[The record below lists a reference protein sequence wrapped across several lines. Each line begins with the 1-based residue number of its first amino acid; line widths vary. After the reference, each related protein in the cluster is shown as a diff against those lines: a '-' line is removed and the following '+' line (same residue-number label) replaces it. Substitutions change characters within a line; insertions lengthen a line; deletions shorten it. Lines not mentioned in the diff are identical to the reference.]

1 MRVALGLSASFLL
14 TFVTAPALAADPSVS
29 AGDVTVRYDSAGRS
43 LTVMHHEAGAILD
56 RIAVKAKVG
65 GREVSSD
72 DVALTPSIT
81 ADGARGELV
90 LALSGAL
97 TVKATV
103 RNGEVEFRAEGN
115 LDGTAAL
122 AGRSGLGPEVLPAIL
137 QDEAPADRGVLVT
150 TLGPAAV
157 PGARSLFG
165 PLRDFALTAGPA
177 DRAARSGPCAAA
189 RVAARDGDS
198 FTRAR
203 PGEMRGGC
211 LWKLWITFAQA
222 LFDP

>member
-43 LTVMHHEAGAILD
+43 LTVLHREAGAILD

-72 DVALTPSIT
+72 DAALTPSIT

-115 LDGTAAL
+115 IVA
-122 AGRSGLGPEVLPAIL
+122 LGPPGDVLSSTNL
-137 QDEAPADRGVLVT
+137 
-150 TLGPAAV
+150 
-157 PGARSLFG
+157 
-165 PLRDFALTAGPA
+165 
-177 DRAARSGPCAAA
+177 RAAFGVSASIAWTDARLVRAAF
-189 RVAARDGDS
+189 S
-198 FTRAR
+198 
-203 PGEMRGGC
+203 
-211 LWKLWITFAQA
+211 
-222 LFDP
+222 